1 MPMKIA
7 IASGKGGTGK
17 TTIAVNLAHLFS
29 QQGHKV
35 AYLDCDVEAPNG
47 HIFLKPQLTGYSP
60 ATTLIPQIDLGRCIH
75 CGKCGRICQFNAL
88 LCLPEK
94 VVTFPEMCHACGA
107 CSLVC
112 PAEAITE
119 IPREIGSIDQG
130 MAGSIIFA
138 RGLLNIG
145 EVMSPPLIRALK
157 SKAEEG
163 EVTIIDAP
171 PGTSC
176 PVIESIR
183 DCDYVVLVTEPTPF
197 GLNDLELA
205 VEVVRALDLSFCVV
219 VNRAGLNDQPML
231 DFCTEQNI
239 LVLAQLPDDR
249 RVAEAYSRGQL
260 ICEALPDFKARFF
273 SLMAAME
280 TAILGRQI
288 KSSERS
294 NP

>member
-17 TTIAVNLAHLFS
+17 NDYSRQPGPPFFTTGA
-29 QQGHKV
+29 QG
-35 AYLDCDVEAPNG
+35 YLPR
-47 HIFLKPQLTGYSP
+47 LRRRSP
-60 ATTLIPQIDLGRCIH
+60 KRPYLSKATVHQTLSGNHSDPQIDPGRCVH
-75 CGKCGRICQFNAL
+75 CGKCCRICQFNAL

-94 VVTFPEMCHACGA
+94 VVTFPEMCHACGG

-119 IPREIGSIDQG
+119 MPRQIGAIDQG

-205 VEVVRALDLSFCVV
+205 VEVVRALDLSFGVV
-219 VNRAGLNDQPML
+219 VNRVGLNDQPML
-231 DFCTEQNI
+231 DFCSEQNI
-239 LVLAQLPDDR
+239 PILAQFPDDR

-260 ICEALPDFKARFF
+260 ICEALPDFKVRF
-273 SLMAAME
+273 SGLMAATE
-280 TAILGRQI
+280 SAILARPI
-288 KSSERS
+288 KSSKRS